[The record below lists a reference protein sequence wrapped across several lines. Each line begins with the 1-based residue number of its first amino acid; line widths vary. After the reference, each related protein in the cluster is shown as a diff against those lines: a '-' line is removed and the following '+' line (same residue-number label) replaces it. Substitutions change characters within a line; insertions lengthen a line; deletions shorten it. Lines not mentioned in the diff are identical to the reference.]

1 MINLFAKQI
10 CCDKITGRIE
20 RFRFLCPDKI
30 FADTGG
36 IFMISVPITDV
47 KNFMAHL
54 LSRETFDLFYLVE
67 ASFKKEISYHID
79 GHLNDAFFDTDDQ
92 RPDREYCLWK
102 EVRPFA
108 FSIIKGKRLPLGCKI
123 VLALPKATVAFL
135 IKESHCS
142 FREEDIEGIYL
153 NILYEPENLMITTGI
168 SYRTFSLDKSLEQ
181 DVDDHMK
188 NFLRK
193 RGIC

>member
-1 MINLFAKQI
+1 
-10 CCDKITGRIE
+10 
-20 RFRFLCPDKI
+20 
-30 FADTGG
+30 
-36 IFMISVPITDV
+36 MISVPITDV

-54 LSRETFDLFYLVE
+54 LSKETFDLFYLVE

-79 GHLNDAFFDTDDQ
+79 GHLNNAFFDTDSQ
-92 RPDREYCLWK
+92 RPEREYCLWK

-123 VLALPKATVAFL
+123 VLALPKATVTFL
-135 IKESHCS
+135 IKESRCS

-188 NFLRK
+188 NFLKR

>member
-1 MINLFAKQI
+1 ML
-10 CCDKITGRIE
+10 
-20 RFRFLCPDKI
+20 
-30 FADTGG
+30 
-36 IFMISVPITDV
+36 SVSITDV

-79 GHLNDAFFDTDDQ
+79 GHLNTDFFDTDSE
-92 RPDREYCLWK
+92 RREREYCLWK

-108 FSIIKGKRLPLGCKI
+108 FSIIRGKRLPLGCKI
-123 VLALPKATVAFL
+123 ILALPKATVAFL
-135 IKESHCS
+135 IKESRCS

-153 NILYEPENLMITTGI
+153 NILYEPDALTITTGI
-168 SYRTFSLDKSLEQ
+168 SYRTFSLDKSLEH
-181 DVDDHMK
+181 DVDDHIQS
-188 NFLRK
+188 FLKK

>member
-1 MINLFAKQI
+1 ML
-10 CCDKITGRIE
+10 
-20 RFRFLCPDKI
+20 
-30 FADTGG
+30 
-36 IFMISVPITDV
+36 SVSITDV

-79 GHLNDAFFDTDDQ
+79 GHLNDDFFDTDSE
-92 RPDREYCLWK
+92 RPEREYCLWK

-108 FSIIKGKRLPLGCKI
+108 FTIIKGKRLPLGCKI
-123 VLALPKATVAFL
+123 VLALPRATVAFL
-135 IKESHCS
+135 IKESRCS
-142 FREEDIEGIYL
+142 FREEDIEGVYL
-153 NILYEPENLMITTGI
+153 NILYEPGHLLLTTGI

-188 NFLRK
+188 RFLQK
-193 RGIC
+193 RDIC

>member
-1 MINLFAKQI
+1 ML
-10 CCDKITGRIE
+10 
-20 RFRFLCPDKI
+20 
-30 FADTGG
+30 
-36 IFMISVPITDV
+36 SVSITDV

-79 GHLNDAFFDTDDQ
+79 GHLNDDFFDTDSE
-92 RPDREYCLWK
+92 RPEREYCLWK

-108 FSIIKGKRLPLGCKI
+108 FTIIKGKRLPLGCKI
-123 VLALPKATVAFL
+123 VLALPRAAVAFL
-135 IKESHCS
+135 IKESRCS
-142 FREEDIEGIYL
+142 FREEDIEGVYL
-153 NILYEPENLMITTGI
+153 NILYEPEHLLLTTGI

-188 NFLRK
+188 RFLQK

>member
-1 MINLFAKQI
+1 ML
-10 CCDKITGRIE
+10 
-20 RFRFLCPDKI
+20 
-30 FADTGG
+30 
-36 IFMISVPITDV
+36 SVSITDI

-79 GHLNDAFFDTDDQ
+79 GHLNEDFFDSDSE
-92 RPDREYCLWK
+92 RPEREYCLWK

-108 FSIIKGKRLPLGCKI
+108 FSIIKGKRLPLGCKV
-123 VLALPKATVAFL
+123 VLALPKATVSFL
-135 IKESHCS
+135 IKESRCS

-153 NILYEPENLMITTGI
+153 NILYEPENLLITTGI

-188 NFLRK
+188 RFLQK
-193 RGIC
+193 KGIC

>member
-1 MINLFAKQI
+1 MLL
-10 CCDKITGRIE
+10 DKSYRAGIY
-20 RFRFLCPDKI
+20 I
-30 FADTGG
+30 FSQAIDRKENVPAFYTDTGG
-36 IFMISVPITDV
+36 TFMLSVSITDI

-79 GHLNDAFFDTDDQ
+79 GHLNEDFFDSDSE
-92 RPDREYCLWK
+92 RPEREYCLWK

-108 FSIIKGKRLPLGCKI
+108 FSIIKGKRLPLGCKV
-123 VLALPKATVAFL
+123 VLALPKATVSFL
-135 IKESHCS
+135 IKESRCS

-153 NILYEPENLMITTGI
+153 NILYEPENLLITTGI

-188 NFLRK
+188 RFLQK
-193 RGIC
+193 KGIC

>member
-1 MINLFAKQI
+1 
-10 CCDKITGRIE
+10 
-20 RFRFLCPDKI
+20 
-30 FADTGG
+30 
-36 IFMISVPITDV
+36 MISVPITDV

-135 IKESHCS
+135 IKESRCS
-142 FREEDIEGIYL
+142 FRKEDIEGIYL